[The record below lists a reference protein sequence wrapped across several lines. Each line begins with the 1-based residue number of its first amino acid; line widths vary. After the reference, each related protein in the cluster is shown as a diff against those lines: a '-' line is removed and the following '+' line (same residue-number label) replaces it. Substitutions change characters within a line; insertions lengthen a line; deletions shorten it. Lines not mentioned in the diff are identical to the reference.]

1 MLKSKKKK
9 KDKKKK
15 VNRTVL
21 YISDSSDDE
30 WEDKNSIVKTKLK
43 RKNTINTNFNNYF
56 KNVLKKQLI

>member
-1 MLKSKKKK
+1 MLKSTKKK